1 MDFDLQCVIVPCHEQ
16 DQTLATCLRIAV
28 SASALPW
35 HHKTQPRNAAT
46 DDLVID
52 LPAGAILHKVRLR
65 GFPITTIQNI
75 FQLQLSF

>member
-1 MDFDLQCVIVPCHEQ
+1 MDSDLQCVIVPCHEQ
-16 DQTLATCLRIAV
+16 DQTLATCLRIV
-28 SASALPW
+28 SASALLW

-65 GFPITTIQNI
+65 GFPVTTTQNI